1 MGGVSEMAKDKLVC
15 VSEYRSIHPLLLINR
30 KAKDRKRKKAK
41 IQEWLKK
48 NGRTAKQVKK
58 KREKNDRNSRFYS

>member
-30 KAKDRKRKKAK
+30 KAKDRK
-41 IQEWLKK
+41 
-48 NGRTAKQVKK
+48 GK
-58 KREKNDRNSRFYS
+58 KRKYENG

>member
-1 MGGVSEMAKDKLVC
+1 M
-15 VSEYRSIHPLLLINR
+15 PNR
-30 KAKDRKRKKAK
+30 KAKDRKMKKAK
-41 IQEWLKK
+41 IREWLKK

>member
-1 MGGVSEMAKDKLVC
+1 MAIDANQPMWQF
-15 VSEYRSIHPLLLINR
+15 E
-30 KAKDRKRKKAK
+30 AEDRKRKKAK
-41 IQEWLKK
+41 IREWLKK